1 MKADVWLQKDMAE
14 QRARK
19 EAMTTRSLGET
30 RAMVQDQ
37 VLGHSLQD
45 LSKA

>member
-1 MKADVWLQKDMAE
+1 MCLQKDMAE

-19 EAMTTRSLGET
+19 AAIMTKSLGET

-45 LSKA
+45 PSKA

>member
-1 MKADVWLQKDMAE
+1 MEADVCLQKDMAE
-14 QRARK
+14 QRARE
-19 EAMTTRSLGET
+19 EAITTKSLGET

-45 LSKA
+45 PSKA